1 MSDYGVPFAKGF
13 SLNEAL
19 CMLEDDD
26 DILEQTNDVTMF
38 PLQGEITEEDS
49 GDENLVGLNNLPAS
63 QLQAPAEINMK
74 PKPYNDDDFSSE
86 DELPLSRLIPKKGV
100 CNWIKKNLSTNNFY
114 FTADDEIPHNE
125 KLKSPLEMF
134 QEFFDKNVIN
144 LIVLETNRYTA
155 RKNIVQNI
163 SRTEIKA
170 FIVDVCVPR
179 RRIYWE
185 REKDGHNLLV
195 SEAFTRDKFEHI
207 LTNIHVKASE
217 TVDKTDRFSKG
228 RPLFDY
234 LNKKFIEAC
243 PLEEMHCVGEAM
255 VPYFGRH
262 GCKQF
267 IHGKPIRYGYKL
279 WVGATRLSFVSW
291 FEPYQGASTNI
302 SKIYSDYGVG
312 PAVVLEC
319 ADVLLKKWPDKKHHL
334 YFDNFFTTIALIEKV
349 SEMGLYATGTLR
361 ENRISNNPLVHSKTL
376 KKQNRGS
383 SDYAKIIDQ
392 DIIIVKWN
400 DNLNWLQIPL
410 G

>member
-86 DELPLSRLIPKKGV
+86 DELPLSRLIP
-100 CNWIKKNLSTNNFY
+100 
-114 FTADDEIPHNE
+114 
-125 KLKSPLEMF
+125 
-134 QEFFDKNVIN
+134 EFFDKNVIN